1 VTYGTYNE
9 CRPWGITV
17 VATLMILFGVAEVF
31 TGLFLGHVIGVSTAN
46 STVFTYEGPAIGAL
60 YVIGGFLLLTG
71 KKWAAGL
78 AGVCLAADVVGR
90 IHLVLT
96 GVYPFVG
103 LAAVAVV
110 IGTAIAIFFGIYIG
124 LKWRFFR

>member
-1 VTYGTYNE
+1 MEARNE
-9 CRPWGITV
+9 SWPRGITV
-17 VATLMILFGVAEVF
+17 VATLMILFGVAEVL
-31 TGLFLGHVIGVSTAN
+31 TGLFLGHRIGVSEAN
-46 STVFTYEGPAIGAL
+46 STVFACEGPAIGTL

-78 AGVCLAADVVGR
+78 AEVCLAADVVGR
-90 IHLVLT
+90 VHLVLK

-110 IGTAIAIFFGIYIG
+110 IGTAIAICFGIYIG

>member
-1 VTYGTYNE
+1 MDSINE
-9 CRPWGITV
+9 SRPRGITV

-31 TGLFLGHVIGVSTAN
+31 TGLVLGPSLGVSTAD
-46 STVFTYEGPAIGAL
+46 STVFAYEGPAIGAL
-60 YVIGGFLLLTG
+60 YVIGGLLLLTG
-71 KKWAAGL
+71 RKWAAGL
-78 AGVCLAADVVGR
+78 AEVCLAADVGGR
-90 IHLVLT
+90 VHLVLT

-103 LAAVAVV
+103 LAAVAIV

>member
-1 VTYGTYNE
+1 MDSINE
-9 CRPWGITV
+9 SRPRGITV

-31 TGLFLGHVIGVSTAN
+31 TGLFLGHCIGVSEAD
-46 STVFTYEGPAIGAL
+46 STVFAYEGPALGGL

-71 KKWAAGL
+71 RKWAAGL
-78 AGVCLAADVVGR
+78 AEVCLAADVVGR
-90 IHLVLT
+90 VHLVLT
-96 GVYPFVG
+96 GVYPFEG

-110 IGTAIAIFFGIYIG
+110 IGTAIAIRFGIYIG